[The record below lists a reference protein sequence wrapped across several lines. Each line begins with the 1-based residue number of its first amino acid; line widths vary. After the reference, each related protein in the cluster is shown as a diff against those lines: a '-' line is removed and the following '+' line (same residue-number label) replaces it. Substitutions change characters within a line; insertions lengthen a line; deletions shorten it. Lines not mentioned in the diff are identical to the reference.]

1 MDYRKIKRLKALL
14 PTLRERKRYFLIK
27 FYSEEDLEID
37 KIKNEISKTF
47 LRLYGEIFSKL
58 TSLKILENSY
68 NKKEKTLILRC
79 NVLAKHFVSFALGKI
94 NEINRKKVLIR
105 ILKISGTIKRLIK
118 NSY

>member
-27 FYSEEDLEID
+27 LYGENDFEID
-37 KIKNEISKTF
+37 EIKSEISNVF
-47 LRLYGEIFSKL
+47 LRLYGEVFSKL

-68 NKKEKTLILRC
+68 DKKEKTLILKC

-94 NEINRKKVLIR
+94 NEINGKKVLIR
-105 ILKISGTIKRLIK
+105 ILKVSGTIKRLYK
-118 NSY
+118 